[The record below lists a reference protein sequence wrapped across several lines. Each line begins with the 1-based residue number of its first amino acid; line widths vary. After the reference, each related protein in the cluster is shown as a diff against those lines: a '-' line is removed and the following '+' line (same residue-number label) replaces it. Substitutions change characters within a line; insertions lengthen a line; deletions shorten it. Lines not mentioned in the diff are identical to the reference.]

1 MKIKICGLTD
11 PKEAAYLNTYQADF
25 AGFILFYPG
34 SKRNNTIA
42 QAKEIMRELAP
53 SIKRVAVAVSPTEA
67 QIRQITEAGFDYIQ
81 IHGKLSQD
89 LLSTI
94 SLPVLRAFNVKN
106 MEEYAQYGSQPQIA
120 GYIFD
125 AAQPGSGATF
135 DWNLLRQIP
144 RDEKLLFLA
153 GGLHSGNVAQAIQA
167 VRPDGVDVSSGVEY
181 DDASG
186 KDPDKIKKFISRA
199 RNA

>member
-67 QIRQITEAGFDYIQ
+67 ESKGRVKEITRLFCDFRLE
-81 IHGKLSQD
+81 
-89 LLSTI
+89 
-94 SLPVLRAFNVKN
+94 SLKKPFENSILF
-106 MEEYAQYGSQPQIA
+106 
-120 GYIFD
+120 
-125 AAQPGSGATF
+125 SGGMVYCF
-135 DWNLLRQIP
+135 
-144 RDEKLLFLA
+144 
-153 GGLHSGNVAQAIQA
+153 
-167 VRPDGVDVSSGVEY
+167 
-181 DDASG
+181 
-186 KDPDKIKKFISRA
+186 
-199 RNA
+199 